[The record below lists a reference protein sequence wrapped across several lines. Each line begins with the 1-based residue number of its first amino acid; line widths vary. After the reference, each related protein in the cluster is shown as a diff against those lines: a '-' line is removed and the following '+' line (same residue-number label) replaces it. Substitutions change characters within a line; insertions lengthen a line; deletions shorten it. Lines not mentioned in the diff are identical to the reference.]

1 MRGAKKYPVKLAN
14 KIGIKKSNPVSVA
27 SKMVVLMGVLVTHE
41 LIAAIQEITVKDK
54 LICGKTECKTN
65 PNAAPAKNNGMINPP
80 RQPDVTVSMMATI
93 FAKKMSN
100 SNSQV

>member
-80 RQPDVTVSMMATI
+80 RHPEVTVIEMAKI
-93 FAKKMSN
+93 LKAKTAIKN
-100 SNSQV
+100 